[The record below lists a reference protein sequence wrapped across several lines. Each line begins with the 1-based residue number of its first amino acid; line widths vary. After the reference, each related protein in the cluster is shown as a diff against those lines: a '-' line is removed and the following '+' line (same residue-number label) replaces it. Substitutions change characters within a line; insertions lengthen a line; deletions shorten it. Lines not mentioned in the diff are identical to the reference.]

1 MGDYQTVYRLG
12 KASMNVTISI
22 LSLEGLDYLKEG
34 EYLFLKGDQVLRFVP
49 KETGDYRLMFRE
61 AGNITVYD
69 SEYEYYCGDS
79 YGSDVLIESMDK
91 DKTYYFVI
99 QYSHNSGTDQ
109 AIMIEKEKTVVG
121 FQADTSNMQTV
132 YRQYLDNVNFDELY
146 LKLYMMMVPGRS
158 FMIIVQVFP

>member
-1 MGDYQTVYRLG
+1 
-12 KASMNVTISI
+12 
-22 LSLEGLDYLKEG
+22 
-34 EYLFLKGDQVLRFVP
+34 
-49 KETGDYRLMFRE
+49 MFRE

-109 AIMIEKEKTVVG
+109 AIMIEKEKNSG
-121 FQADTSNMQTV
+121 RLSG
-132 YRQYLDNVNFDELY
+132 RY
-146 LKLYMMMVPGRS
+146 LKHADCISPVSG
-158 FMIIVQVFP
+158 